1 MQAGVH
7 PLQPPQ
13 LFLLGRQTALPQE
26 HVPQCGA
33 RAVRRLLRPRPQDA
47 GPDPEL
53 AADLHQAHPHLA
65 ALVRE
70 AVATYLTARPLRPE
84 VRPMLAAEFARAW
97 ETAPHLTAAEAAAL
111 ESDVRDARAAIPAL
125 DDPWA

>member
-1 MQAGVH
+1 MAKESH
-7 PLQPPQ
+7 ISIRLPDDL
-13 LFLLGRQTALPQE
+13 ALDLE
-26 HVPQCGA
+26 REASERGA
-33 RAVRRLLRPRPQDA
+33 PKS
-47 GPDPEL
+47 
-53 AADLHQAHPHLA
+53 